1 MKKTLLYLVLTA
13 IMVSSLSACH
23 KGEGIGTSQNG
34 AEENGDVVTIDVSDS
49 ESITLKVYLE
59 AVYTDEEAHFP
70 IYEKLKAF
78 EDSHPE
84 ICLEFVSPVGGAS
97 DPAAREAEI
106 NKVNT
111 EIITGGGPDVFLM
124 ETIRFTDDNLFPD
137 IQKAMKNHS
146 FLNLSDYADSNA
158 FDPSSCYSE
167 VLAAG
172 QLEGQQY
179 ILPLSFSVPLFVGAE
194 SVITESGY
202 QPEIASA
209 NQAAFFGELSRVLQ
223 ENSSKVSYSLSL
235 TNLLDQPLL
244 DYQAGTI
251 QLDTDAVR
259 QALTIEKDYTT
270 QQLNFFNNH
279 DSQQIDALAEGTPFG
294 LLEMSDIALGTLHHL
309 DTKGI
314 TPFIQG
320 IPNENGSITAEISSY
335 AMASANTQYP
345 EQCAE
350 LLYYLMSAECQ
361 DAAAYPSTVE
371 ELPVRRDS
379 MKVSLENKHHF
390 LVYDASREKLS
401 EDDIAFREETY
412 GGNLQDST
420 VQSLQSICDQI
431 TSAHFHTIW
440 YSALELGQSETGD
453 DVLTSSLNAYLYGDT
468 SLDELIDTLTP
479 RLQMYL
485 DE

>member
-1 MKKTLLYLVLTA
+1 MKKAAALLVASIVLLISCTSCVSTASSSSENPKSSNTPTMSSSQKNETVTL
-13 IMVSSLSACH
+13 S
-23 KGEGIGTSQNG
+23 
-34 AEENGDVVTIDVSDS
+34 
-49 ESITLKVYLE
+49 VYLE

-70 IYEKLKAF
+70 IYEKLKDF

-84 ICLEFVSPVGGAS
+84 IHLEFVSPVSGAS
-97 DPAAREAEI
+97 DQAARESEI
-106 NKVNT
+106 NQLNT
-111 EIITGGGPDVFLM
+111 EIITGGGPDIFLM
-124 ETIRFTDDNLFPD
+124 QTLRFTDENLFPD
-137 IQKAMKNHS
+137 VQKAMKNHS
-146 FLNLSDYADSNA
+146 FLNLSDYADANL
-158 FDPSSCYSE
+158 FDPANYYSA

-194 SVITESGY
+194 NVITGSGY

-209 NQAAFFGELSRVLQ
+209 NQTAFFEELSRVLN
-223 ENSSKVSYSLSL
+223 ENGKQVEYSLSL
-235 TNLLDQPLL
+235 TNLLDQPLI
-244 DYQAGTI
+244 DYQEGAI

-270 QQLNFFNNH
+270 HQLNFFNNY
-279 DSQQIDALAEGTPFG
+279 DSQQIDALAAGTPFG
-294 LLEMSDIALGTLHHL
+294 LLEMSDIALGTLHPL

-314 TPFIQG
+314 APFIQG
-320 IPNENGSITAEISSY
+320 IPNENGGITTEISSY

-361 DAAAYPSTVE
+361 DAAAYPSTTE

-379 MKVSLENKHHF
+379 MKASLESAHQF
-390 LVYDASREKLS
+390 LVYDASKEKLS
-401 EDDIAFREETY
+401 EDDIAFREKTY
-412 GGNLQDST
+412 GGNLQDTT
-420 VQSLQSICDQI
+420 VQSLQSVCDQI

-453 DVLTSSLNAYLYGDT
+453 DVLTSSLNDYLYGDT

>member
-1 MKKTLLYLVLTA
+1 MKKYFALLLTSILLVTSCTSCVSTA
-13 IMVSSLSACH
+13 PESEDAPQPSSTPV
-23 KGEGIGTSQNG
+23 TSQTK
-34 AEENGDVVTIDVSDS
+34 ENDTVTLS
-49 ESITLKVYLE
+49 VYLE
-59 AVYTDEEAHFP
+59 AVYTDEEVHFP

-84 ICLEFVSPVGGAS
+84 IHLEFVSPVSGAS
-97 DPAAREAEI
+97 DPAARETEI
-106 NKVNT
+106 NQLNT
-111 EIITGGGPDVFLM
+111 EIITGGGPDIFLM
-124 ETIRFTDDNLFPD
+124 QTLRFTDENLFPD
-137 IQKAMKNHS
+137 VQKAMKNHS
-146 FLNLSDYADSNA
+146 FLNLSDYADANS
-158 FDPSSCYSE
+158 FDPANYYSG

-172 QLEGQQY
+172 QLDDQQY

-194 SVITESGY
+194 NVITGSGY
-202 QPEIASA
+202 QPEMASA
-209 NQAAFFGELSRVLQ
+209 NQTAFFEELSRVLN
-223 ENSSKVSYSLSL
+223 ENGKQVEYSLSL
-235 TNLLDQPLL
+235 TNLLDQPLI
-244 DYQAGTI
+244 DYQEGAI

-270 QQLNFFNNH
+270 HQLNFFNNY
-279 DSQQIDALAEGTPFG
+279 DSQQIDALAAGTPFG
-294 LLEMSDIALGTLHHL
+294 LLEMSDIALGTLHPL

-314 TPFIQG
+314 APFVQG

-361 DAAAYPSTVE
+361 DAAAYPSTTE

-379 MKVSLENKHHF
+379 MKASLESAHQF
-390 LVYDASREKLS
+390 LVYDASKEKLS
-401 EDDIAFREETY
+401 EDDIAFREKTY
-412 GGNLQDST
+412 GGNLQDTT
-420 VQSLQSICDQI
+420 VQSIQSICDQI

-453 DVLTSSLNAYLYGDT
+453 DVLTSSLNDYLYGNT

>member
-1 MKKTLLYLVLTA
+1 MKKYFALLLTSILLVTSCTSCVSTA
-13 IMVSSLSACH
+13 PESEDAPQPSSTPV
-23 KGEGIGTSQNG
+23 TSQTK
-34 AEENGDVVTIDVSDS
+34 ENDTVTLS
-49 ESITLKVYLE
+49 VYLE
-59 AVYTDEEAHFP
+59 AVYTDDEVHFP

-84 ICLEFVSPVGGAS
+84 IHLEFVSPVSGAS
-97 DPAAREAEI
+97 DPAARETEI
-106 NKVNT
+106 NQLNT

-124 ETIRFTDDNLFPD
+124 QTLRFTDDNLFPD
-137 IQKAMKNHS
+137 VQKAMQNHS
-146 FLNLSDYADSNA
+146 FLNLSDYADANA
-158 FDPSSCYSE
+158 FDPSSCYSA

-172 QLEGQQY
+172 QLDGQQY
-179 ILPLSFSVPLFVGAE
+179 ILPLSFSVPLFIGAE
-194 SVITESGY
+194 NVITESSY

-223 ENSSKVSYSLSL
+223 ENGKQVEYSLSL

-244 DYQAGTI
+244 DYQAGAI

-270 QQLNFFNNH
+270 HQLNFFNNY
-279 DSQQIDALAEGTPFG
+279 DSQQIDALAAGTPFG
-294 LLEMSDIALGTLHHL
+294 LLEMSNIALGTLHPL

-314 TPFIQG
+314 APFVQG
-320 IPNENGSITAEISSY
+320 IPNENSGITAEISSY

-345 EQCAE
+345 KQCAE

-361 DAAAYPSTVE
+361 DAAAYPSTTE

-379 MKVSLENKHHF
+379 IKASLESAHRF
-390 LVYDASREKLS
+390 LVYDASKEKLS

-412 GGNLQDST
+412 GGNLQDTT
-420 VQSLQSICDQI
+420 VQSLQAICDQI

-453 DVLTSSLNAYLYGDT
+453 DVLTSSLNDYLYGDT
-468 SLDELIDTLTP
+468 TLDELIDTLTP

>member
-1 MKKTLLYLVLTA
+1 MKKAAALLVASIVLLISCTSCVSTASSSSENPKSSNTPTMSSSQKNETVTL
-13 IMVSSLSACH
+13 S
-23 KGEGIGTSQNG
+23 
-34 AEENGDVVTIDVSDS
+34 
-49 ESITLKVYLE
+49 VYLE

-70 IYEKLKAF
+70 IYEKLKDF

-84 ICLEFVSPVGGAS
+84 IHLEFVSPVSGAS
-97 DPAAREAEI
+97 DQAARESEI
-106 NKVNT
+106 NQLNT
-111 EIITGGGPDVFLM
+111 EIITGGGPDIFLM
-124 ETIRFTDDNLFPD
+124 QTLRFTDENLFPD
-137 IQKAMKNHS
+137 VQKAMKNHS
-146 FLNLSDYADSNA
+146 FLNLSDYADANL
-158 FDPSSCYSE
+158 FDPANYYSA

-194 SVITESGY
+194 NVITGSGY

-209 NQAAFFGELSRVLQ
+209 NQTAFFEELSRVLN
-223 ENSSKVSYSLSL
+223 ENGKQVEYSLSL
-235 TNLLDQPLL
+235 TNLLDQPLI
-244 DYQAGTI
+244 DYQEGAI

-270 QQLNFFNNH
+270 HQLNFFNNY
-279 DSQQIDALAEGTPFG
+279 DSQQIDALAAGTPFG
-294 LLEMSDIALGTLHHL
+294 LLEMSDIALGTLHPL

-314 TPFIQG
+314 APFVQG
-320 IPNENGSITAEISSY
+320 IPNENGGITAEISSY
-335 AMASANTQYP
+335 AMASAGTQYP

-361 DAAAYPSTVE
+361 DAAAYPCTTE

-379 MKVSLENKHHF
+379 TKSSLENEHQF
-390 LVYDASREKLS
+390 LVYDASKEKLS
-401 EDDIAFREETY
+401 EEDIAFREKTY
-412 GGNLQDST
+412 GGNLQDTT
-420 VQSLQSICDQI
+420 VQSIQSICDQI

-453 DVLTSSLNAYLYGDT
+453 DVLTSSLNDYLYGDT
-468 SLDELIDTLTP
+468 SLDELINTLTP

>member
-1 MKKTLLYLVLTA
+1 MKKYFALLLTSILLVTSCTSCVSTA
-13 IMVSSLSACH
+13 PESEDAPQPSSTPV
-23 KGEGIGTSQNG
+23 TSQTK
-34 AEENGDVVTIDVSDS
+34 ENDTVTLS
-49 ESITLKVYLE
+49 VYLE

-70 IYEKLKAF
+70 IYEKLKDF

-84 ICLEFVSPVGGAS
+84 IHLEFVSPVSGAS
-97 DPAAREAEI
+97 DPAARETEI
-106 NKVNT
+106 NQLNT

-124 ETIRFTDDNLFPD
+124 QTLRFTDDNLFPD
-137 IQKAMKNHS
+137 VQKAMQNHS
-146 FLNLSDYADSNA
+146 FLNLSDYADANA
-158 FDPSSCYSE
+158 FDPSSCYSGI
-167 VLAAG
+167 LAAG
-172 QLEGQQY
+172 QLDGQQY

-194 SVITESGY
+194 SVITESSY

-209 NQAAFFGELSRVLQ
+209 NQTAFFEELSRVLN
-223 ENSSKVSYSLSL
+223 ENGKQVEYSLSL
-235 TNLLDQPLL
+235 TNLLDQPLI
-244 DYQAGTI
+244 DYQEGAI

-270 QQLNFFNNH
+270 HQLNFFNNY
-279 DSQQIDALAEGTPFG
+279 DSQQIDALAAGTPFG
-294 LLEMSDIALGTLHHL
+294 LLEMSDIALGTLHPL

-314 TPFIQG
+314 APFIQG
-320 IPNENGSITAEISSY
+320 IPNEIGGITAEISSY
-335 AMASANTQYP
+335 AMASAGTQYP

-361 DAAAYPSTVE
+361 DAAAYPCTTE

-379 MKVSLENKHHF
+379 TKSSLENEHQF
-390 LVYDASREKLS
+390 LVYDASKEKLS
-401 EDDIAFREETY
+401 EEDIAFREKTY
-412 GGNLQDST
+412 GGNLQDTT
-420 VQSLQSICDQI
+420 VQSIQSICDQI

-453 DVLTSSLNAYLYGDT
+453 DVLTSSLNDYLYGDT

>member
-1 MKKTLLYLVLTA
+1 MKKAAALLVASIVLLISCTSCVSTASSSSENPKSSNTPTMSSSQKNETVTL
-13 IMVSSLSACH
+13 S
-23 KGEGIGTSQNG
+23 
-34 AEENGDVVTIDVSDS
+34 
-49 ESITLKVYLE
+49 VYLE
-59 AVYTDEEAHFP
+59 AVYTDDEVHFP

-84 ICLEFVSPVGGAS
+84 IHLEFVSPVSGAS
-97 DPAAREAEI
+97 DPAARETEI
-106 NKVNT
+106 NQLNT

-124 ETIRFTDDNLFPD
+124 QTLRFTDDNLFPD
-137 IQKAMKNHS
+137 VQKAMKNHS
-146 FLNLSDYADSNA
+146 FLNLSDYADANA
-158 FDPSSCYSE
+158 FDPSSCYSG

-172 QLEGQQY
+172 QLDGQQY

-194 SVITESGY
+194 NVITESGF
-202 QPEIASA
+202 QPDIASA
-209 NQAAFFGELSRVLQ
+209 NQTAFFEELSRVLK
-223 ENSSKVSYSLSL
+223 ENGKQVEYSLSL
-235 TNLLDQPLL
+235 TNLLDQPLI
-244 DYQAGTI
+244 DYQEGAI

-270 QQLNFFNNH
+270 HQLNFFNNY
-279 DSQQIDALAEGTPFG
+279 DSQQIDALAAGTPFG
-294 LLEMSDIALGTLHHL
+294 LLEMSDIALGTLHPL

-314 TPFIQG
+314 APFIQG
-320 IPNENGSITAEISSY
+320 IPNENGGITAEISSY

-361 DAAAYPSTVE
+361 DAAAYPSTTE

-379 MKVSLENKHHF
+379 TKSSLENEHQF
-390 LVYDASREKLS
+390 LVYDASKEKLS
-401 EDDIAFREETY
+401 EEDIAFREKTY
-412 GGNLQDST
+412 GGNLQDTT
-420 VQSLQSICDQI
+420 VQSIQSICDQI

-453 DVLTSSLNAYLYGDT
+453 DILTSSLNDYLYGDT
-468 SLDELIDTLTP
+468 SLDELINTLTP

>member
-1 MKKTLLYLVLTA
+1 MKKAAALLVASIVLLISCTSCVSTASSSSENPKSSNTPTMSSSQKNDTVTL
-13 IMVSSLSACH
+13 S
-23 KGEGIGTSQNG
+23 
-34 AEENGDVVTIDVSDS
+34 
-49 ESITLKVYLE
+49 VYLE

-70 IYEKLKAF
+70 IYEKLKDF

-84 ICLEFVSPVGGAS
+84 IHLEFVSPVSGAS
-97 DPAAREAEI
+97 DPAARETEI
-106 NKVNT
+106 NQLNT

-124 ETIRFTDDNLFPD
+124 QTLRFTDDNLFPD
-137 IQKAMKNHS
+137 VQKAMQNHS
-146 FLNLSDYADSNA
+146 FLNLSDYADANA
-158 FDPSSCYSE
+158 FDPSSCYSG

-172 QLEGQQY
+172 QLDGQQY

-209 NQAAFFGELSRVLQ
+209 DQAAFFEELSRVLN
-223 ENSSKVSYSLSL
+223 ENGKQVEYSLSL
-235 TNLLDQPLL
+235 TNLLDQPLI
-244 DYQAGTI
+244 DYQEGAI

-270 QQLNFFNNH
+270 HQLNFFNNY
-279 DSQQIDALAEGTPFG
+279 DSQQIDALAAGTPFG
-294 LLEMSDIALGTLHHL
+294 LLEMSDIALGTLHPL

-314 TPFIQG
+314 APFIQG
-320 IPNENGSITAEISSY
+320 IPNENGGITAEISSY

-361 DAAAYPSTVE
+361 DAAAYPSTTE

-379 MKVSLENKHHF
+379 TKSSLENEHQF
-390 LVYDASREKLS
+390 LVYDASKEKLS
-401 EDDIAFREETY
+401 EEDIAFREKTY
-412 GGNLQDST
+412 GGNLQDTT
-420 VQSLQSICDQI
+420 VQSIQSICDQI

-453 DVLTSSLNAYLYGDT
+453 DVLTSSLNDYLYGDT

>member
-1 MKKTLLYLVLTA
+1 MKKAAALLVASIVLLISCTSCVSTASSSSENPKSSNTPTMSSSQKNETVTL
-13 IMVSSLSACH
+13 S
-23 KGEGIGTSQNG
+23 
-34 AEENGDVVTIDVSDS
+34 
-49 ESITLKVYLE
+49 VYLE

-70 IYEKLKAF
+70 IYEKLKDF

-84 ICLEFVSPVGGAS
+84 IHLEFVSPVSGAS
-97 DPAAREAEI
+97 DPAARETEI
-106 NKVNT
+106 NQLNT
-111 EIITGGGPDVFLM
+111 EIITGGGPDIFLM
-124 ETIRFTDDNLFPD
+124 QTLRFTDENLFPD
-137 IQKAMKNHS
+137 VQKAMKNHS
-146 FLNLSDYADSNA
+146 FLNLSDYADANS
-158 FDPSSCYSE
+158 FDPANYYSG

-172 QLEGQQY
+172 QLDGQQY

-194 SVITESGY
+194 NVITGSGY

-209 NQAAFFGELSRVLQ
+209 NQTAFFEELSRVLN
-223 ENSSKVSYSLSL
+223 ENGKQVEYSLSL
-235 TNLLDQPLL
+235 TNLLDQPLI
-244 DYQAGTI
+244 DYQQGAI

-270 QQLNFFNNH
+270 HQLNFFNNY
-279 DSQQIDALAEGTPFG
+279 DSQQIDALAAGTPFG
-294 LLEMSDIALGTLHHL
+294 LLEMSDIALGTLHPL

-314 TPFIQG
+314 APFIQG
-320 IPNENGSITAEISSY
+320 IPNENGGITAEISSY

-361 DAAAYPSTVE
+361 DAAAYPSTTE

-379 MKVSLENKHHF
+379 MKASLESAHQF
-390 LVYDASREKLS
+390 LVYDASKEKLS

-412 GGNLQDST
+412 GGNLQDTT
-420 VQSLQSICDQI
+420 VQSLQAICDQI

-453 DVLTSSLNAYLYGDT
+453 DVLTSSLNDYLYGDT

>member
-1 MKKTLLYLVLTA
+1 MKKYFALLLTSILLVTSCTSCVSTA
-13 IMVSSLSACH
+13 PESEDAPQPSSTPV
-23 KGEGIGTSQNG
+23 TSQTK
-34 AEENGDVVTIDVSDS
+34 ENDTVTLS
-49 ESITLKVYLE
+49 VYLE

-70 IYEKLKAF
+70 IYEKLKDF

-84 ICLEFVSPVGGAS
+84 IHLEFVSPVSGAS
-97 DPAAREAEI
+97 DPAARETEI
-106 NKVNT
+106 NQLNT

-124 ETIRFTDDNLFPD
+124 QTLRFTDDNLFPD
-137 IQKAMKNHS
+137 VQKAMQNHS
-146 FLNLSDYADSNA
+146 FLNLSDYADANA
-158 FDPSSCYSE
+158 FDPSSCYSG

-172 QLEGQQY
+172 QLDDQQY

-194 SVITESGY
+194 NVITGSGY
-202 QPEIASA
+202 QPETASA
-209 NQAAFFGELSRVLQ
+209 NQTAFFEELSRVLK
-223 ENSSKVSYSLSL
+223 ENGKQVEYSLSL
-235 TNLLDQPLL
+235 TNLLDQPLI
-244 DYQAGTI
+244 DYQEGAI

-270 QQLNFFNNH
+270 HQLNFFNNY
-279 DSQQIDALAEGTPFG
+279 DSQQIDALAAGTPFG
-294 LLEMSDIALGTLHHL
+294 LLEMSDIALGTLHPL

-314 TPFIQG
+314 APFIQG
-320 IPNENGSITAEISSY
+320 IPNEIGGITAEISSY

-361 DAAAYPSTVE
+361 DAAAYPSTTE
-371 ELPVRRDS
+371 GLPVRRDS
-379 MKVSLENKHHF
+379 MKASLESAHQF
-390 LVYDASREKLS
+390 LVYDASKDKLS

-412 GGNLQDST
+412 GGNLQDTT
-420 VQSLQSICDQI
+420 VQSLQLVCDQI

-453 DVLTSSLNAYLYGDT
+453 DVLTSSLNDYLYGDT

>member
-1 MKKTLLYLVLTA
+1 MKKYFALLLTSILLVTSCTSCVSTA
-13 IMVSSLSACH
+13 PESEDAPQPSSTPV
-23 KGEGIGTSQNG
+23 TSQTK
-34 AEENGDVVTIDVSDS
+34 ENDTVTLS
-49 ESITLKVYLE
+49 VYLE
-59 AVYTDEEAHFP
+59 AVYTDEEVHFP

-84 ICLEFVSPVGGAS
+84 IHLEFVSPVSGAS
-97 DPAAREAEI
+97 DPAARETEI
-106 NKVNT
+106 NQLNT
-111 EIITGGGPDVFLM
+111 EIITGGGPDIFLM
-124 ETIRFTDDNLFPD
+124 QTLRFTDENLFPD
-137 IQKAMKNHS
+137 VQKAMKNHS
-146 FLNLSDYADSNA
+146 FLNLSDYADANS
-158 FDPSSCYSE
+158 FDPANYYSG

-172 QLEGQQY
+172 QLDDQQY

-194 SVITESGY
+194 NVITGSGY
-202 QPEIASA
+202 QPEMASA
-209 NQAAFFGELSRVLQ
+209 NQTAFFEELSRVLN
-223 ENSSKVSYSLSL
+223 ENGKQVEYSLSL
-235 TNLLDQPLL
+235 TNLLDQPLI
-244 DYQAGTI
+244 DYQEGAI

-270 QQLNFFNNH
+270 HQLNFFNNY
-279 DSQQIDALAEGTPFG
+279 DSQQIDALAAGTPFG
-294 LLEMSDIALGTLHHL
+294 LLEMSDIALGTLHPL

-314 TPFIQG
+314 APFVQG

-335 AMASANTQYP
+335 AMASAGTQYP

-361 DAAAYPSTVE
+361 DAAAYPSTTE

-379 MKVSLENKHHF
+379 MKASLESAHQF
-390 LVYDASREKLS
+390 LVYDASKEKLS
-401 EDDIAFREETY
+401 EDDIAFREKTY
-412 GGNLQDST
+412 GGNLQDTT
-420 VQSLQSICDQI
+420 VQSIQSICDQI

-453 DVLTSSLNAYLYGDT
+453 DVLTSSLNDYLYGNT

>member
-1 MKKTLLYLVLTA
+1 MKKAAALLVASIVLLISCTSCVSTASSSSENPKSSNTPTMSSSQKNETVTL
-13 IMVSSLSACH
+13 S
-23 KGEGIGTSQNG
+23 
-34 AEENGDVVTIDVSDS
+34 
-49 ESITLKVYLE
+49 VYLE

-70 IYEKLKAF
+70 IYEKLKDF

-84 ICLEFVSPVGGAS
+84 IHLEFVSPVSGAS
-97 DPAAREAEI
+97 DPAARETEI
-106 NKVNT
+106 NQLNT

-124 ETIRFTDDNLFPD
+124 QTLRFTDDNLFPD
-137 IQKAMKNHS
+137 VQKAMQNHS
-146 FLNLSDYADSNA
+146 FLNLSDYADANS
-158 FDPSSCYSE
+158 FDPANYYSG

-172 QLEGQQY
+172 QLDDQQY

-194 SVITESGY
+194 NVITGSGY

-209 NQAAFFGELSRVLQ
+209 NQTAFFEELSRVLN
-223 ENSSKVSYSLSL
+223 ENGKQVEYSLSL
-235 TNLLDQPLL
+235 TNLLDQPLI
-244 DYQAGTI
+244 DYQEGAI

-270 QQLNFFNNH
+270 HQLNFFNNY
-279 DSQQIDALAEGTPFG
+279 DSQQIDALAAGTPFG
-294 LLEMSDIALGTLHHL
+294 LLEMSDIALGTLHPL

-314 TPFIQG
+314 APFVQG
-320 IPNENGSITAEISSY
+320 IPNENGGITAEISSY

-361 DAAAYPSTVE
+361 DAAAYPSTTE

-379 MKVSLENKHHF
+379 MKASLESAHQF
-390 LVYDASREKLS
+390 LVYDASKEKLS
-401 EDDIAFREETY
+401 EEDIAFREETY
-412 GGNLQDST
+412 GGNLQDTT
-420 VQSLQSICDQI
+420 VQSLQAICDQI

-453 DVLTSSLNAYLYGDT
+453 DVLTSSLNDYLYGDT
-468 SLDELIDTLTP
+468 SLDELINTLTP

>member
-1 MKKTLLYLVLTA
+1 MKKAAALLVASIVLLISCTSCVSTASSSSENPKSSNTPTMSSSQKNETVTL
-13 IMVSSLSACH
+13 S
-23 KGEGIGTSQNG
+23 
-34 AEENGDVVTIDVSDS
+34 
-49 ESITLKVYLE
+49 VYLE
-59 AVYTDEEAHFP
+59 AVYTDDEVHFP

-84 ICLEFVSPVGGAS
+84 IHLEFVSPVSGAS
-97 DPAAREAEI
+97 DPAARETEI
-106 NKVNT
+106 NQLNT

-124 ETIRFTDDNLFPD
+124 QTLRFTDDNLFPD
-137 IQKAMKNHS
+137 VQKAMQNHS
-146 FLNLSDYADSNA
+146 FLNLSDYADANA
-158 FDPSSCYSE
+158 FDPSSCYSG

-172 QLEGQQY
+172 QLDGQQY

-194 SVITESGY
+194 NVITESGF
-202 QPEIASA
+202 QPDIASA
-209 NQAAFFGELSRVLQ
+209 NQTAFFEELSRVLK
-223 ENSSKVSYSLSL
+223 ENGKQVEYSLSL
-235 TNLLDQPLL
+235 TNLLDQPLI
-244 DYQAGTI
+244 DYQEGAI

-270 QQLNFFNNH
+270 HQLNFFNNY
-279 DSQQIDALAEGTPFG
+279 DSQQIDALAAGTPFG
-294 LLEMSDIALGTLHHL
+294 LLEMSDIALGTLHPL

-314 TPFIQG
+314 APFIQG
-320 IPNENGSITAEISSY
+320 IPNENGGITAEISSY

-361 DAAAYPSTVE
+361 DAAAYPSTTE

-379 MKVSLENKHHF
+379 TKSSLENEHQF
-390 LVYDASREKLS
+390 LVYDASKEKLS
-401 EDDIAFREETY
+401 EEDIAFREKTY
-412 GGNLQDST
+412 GGNLQDTT
-420 VQSLQSICDQI
+420 VQSIQSICDQI

-453 DVLTSSLNAYLYGDT
+453 DILTSSLNDYLYGDT
-468 SLDELIDTLTP
+468 SLDELINTLTP